1 MQRVM
6 RSARLDPGSVLR
18 TVRDDVPARCGALSG
33 TTPKERKG
41 PLSGM
46 TLPFAVIA
54 ADAGIQSDSPQDR
67 WIPARCYAPSGMTY
81 RLGAARHAG

>member
-18 TVRDDVPARCGALSG
+18 AVRDDVPARCYAPSG
-33 TTPKERKG
+33 MTPKERKG

-54 ADAGIQSDSPQDR
+54 ADAGIQSDSPQGR
-67 WIPARCYAPSGMTY
+67 WIPAQCCAPSGMTY
-81 RLGAARHAG
+81 RLSAVHRPG